1 MCRLAAFFE
10 LCAIVGSDTVDYD
23 DSDVEPLDCYRDL
36 VLQNVFLGF
45 EVVDASALY
54 ASQSGFLILWQID
67 QLWVVLEDLG

>member
-10 LCAIVGSDTVDYD
+10 FCAIVGSDTVDYD

-45 EVVDASALY
+45 EVVDVSALN
-54 ASQSGFLILWQID
+54 ASQGGLLIWWQIG
-67 QLWVVLEDLG
+67 QLWVALEDLV

>member
-10 LCAIVGSDTVDYD
+10 FCAIVGSDTVDYD

-54 ASQSGFLILWQID
+54 AS
-67 QLWVVLEDLG
+67 